1 MKIPFAKR
9 QLFSWNS
16 KMYSYFDFSIWNSK
30 KITHPHNG
38 DNECKICWNQQKCNS
53 VFLLSQF
60 YDISTIAI
68 DFGGVLSNKKQTFYG
83 LFNKIPINL
92 FSFFENGEFL
102 HRKRLNIFRYFIAIL
117 EKMAHVAFFA
127 FGKSGWILLHAF
139 FHYHKN

>member
-1 MKIPFAKR
+1 MTFPFEIAKK
-9 QLFSWNS
+9 LH
-16 KMYSYFDFSIWNSK
+16 IH
-30 KITHPHNG
+30 IT
-38 DNECKICWNQQKCNS
+38 EITRVKS
-53 VFLLSQF
+53 VEINKNVIQYFLLSQF

-68 DFGGVLSNKKQTFYG
+68 DFGGVLSNKKQAFYG

-127 FGKSGWILLHAF
+127 FGKSG
-139 FHYHKN
+139 